1 MVDTFALLL
10 IVIVSL
16 WIVGW
21 IGVRVGYHDGYQ
33 QALADSEFYDAI
45 GETAR
50 AQHARQHRLALRG
63 LWPLP
68 PLPESS
74 ERLTE
79 CEEERCD
86 D

>member
-33 QALADSEFYDAI
+33 QALADREFYDV
-45 GETAR
+45 
-50 AQHARQHRLALRG
+50 
-63 LWPLP
+63 
-68 PLPESS
+68 S
-74 ERLTE
+74 EANAWQGP
-79 CEEERCD
+79 EEERCD